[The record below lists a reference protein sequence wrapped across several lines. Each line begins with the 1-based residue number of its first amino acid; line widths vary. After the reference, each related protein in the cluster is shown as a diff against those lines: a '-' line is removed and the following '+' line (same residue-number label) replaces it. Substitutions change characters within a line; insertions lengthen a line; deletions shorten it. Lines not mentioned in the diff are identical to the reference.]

1 MDSQKVRLALEER
14 GTDYTSFHVN
24 PITGKNM
31 DSLFFQMNPSAKL
44 PVLQNGS
51 EIIYDTVEIT
61 QYIERIAIVSSGG
74 SEISSGEVVQWI
86 KTIQEW
92 NPKYFTLAHIPD
104 KYRLFV
110 SKFIRRVIIARM
122 AEFPDLASAYHC
134 KLREEWE
141 TEDKLRNP
149 EVLRQSK
156 EHLISLL
163 DEVERKLSG
172 TPFLVGEEFS
182 MADVFLMPVLARLEL
197 LNLQDEYIYSRPN
210 IAKYWEVVKQ
220 RPSYKKVVGKYF
232 KGWKRYKTLFKTWCF
247 LQVRS
252 MLRRY

>member
-1 MDSQKVRLALEER
+1 
-14 GTDYTSFHVN
+14 
-24 PITGKNM
+24 
-31 DSLFFQMNPSAKL
+31 
-44 PVLQNGS
+44 
-51 EIIYDTVEIT
+51 
-61 QYIERIAIVSSGG
+61 
-74 SEISSGEVVQWI
+74 
-86 KTIQEW
+86 
-92 NPKYFTLAHIPD
+92 
-104 KYRLFV
+104 
-110 SKFIRRVIIARM
+110 M
-122 AEFPDLASAYHC
+122 AEFPNLASAYHC

-141 TEDKLRNP
+141 TEDNLRNP
-149 EVLRQSK
+149 EVLRRSE

-163 DEVERKLSG
+163 DEVETKLSG

>member
-1 MDSQKVRLALEER
+1 MFSLNP
-14 GTDYTSFHVN
+14 VN
-24 PITGKNM
+24 IYCSPT
-31 DSLFFQMNPSAKL
+31 L
-44 PVLQNGS
+44 PLLVTFLLS
-51 EIIYDTVEIT
+51 YR
-61 QYIERIAIVSSGG
+61 YIERIAIVSSGG

-92 NPKYFTLAHIPD
+92 NPKYFTLANVPD

-110 SKFIRRVIIARM
+110 SKFTRRVIISRM

-141 TEDKLRNP
+141 TEDNLRNP
-149 EVLRQSK
+149 EVLRRSE

-163 DEVERKLSG
+163 DEVETKLSG

-252 MLRRY
+252 ILRRY